1 MYCFLGANG
10 FFDEIIHRSRLTVN
24 DYLPNAVDW
33 AVCICVFEFDHSLM
47 LTLSI
52 DWSLHNLFSK
62 QLYGPIIHQTGF
74 PHACSVTD
82 PAGVSRRSRLLWSGL
97 VLLTV
102 GDCTRVVQ
110 SNGKHINRLSKIH

>member
-1 MYCFLGANG
+1 MYCFLGASG
-10 FFDEIIHRSRLTVN
+10 LFDEIIHRSRLTVN

-62 QLYGPIIHQTGF
+62 QIYGPIIQQTGF

-82 PAGVSRRSRLLWSGL
+82 PVGVSCRSRLLWSG
-97 VLLTV
+97 VDLLTF
-102 GDCTRVVQ
+102 GKFSRLVQ
-110 SNGKHINRLSKIH
+110 SKAKHISRLTEIH